1 MKIATIAWYNLVR
14 LFRERINIFFV
25 LIFPLLI
32 IWIIGN
38 QFGDESAPEVG
49 VAGTGAFADGVAER
63 LADGVDVSRV
73 SDAGELARLVERD
86 AVALGVVLPPDAEEQ
101 LALGRGLQVTF
112 LLGSDDEA
120 PQVEQVVTQAIAAE
134 AVVPGVIGQLSG
146 DGDPSEVASVV
157 TGMAAALPDIT
168 VDRQVSGG
176 GNPDEEPIAIDQIAF
191 GMLLLMT
198 FMNTLTGATALIL
211 SRRLGVSRRMVGTP
225 TPLGVIVLGE
235 GAGRWA
241 VGIFQALYIMVAS
254 SLLFGINWGD
264 LPTAVVLVTAFAA
277 VAAGAAMLIGAVMTN
292 DEQAAGITVMV
303 GLALGALGGAMLP
316 LELFGSTL
324 QAIAHVT
331 PHAWAIDAF
340 TDMTRRGATLPDVL
354 PEVGVLAAM
363 AVVLF
368 AIASWRL
375 RVTLTRD

>member
-1 MKIATIAWYNLVR
+1 
-14 LFRERINIFFV
+14 
-25 LIFPLLI
+25 
-32 IWIIGN
+32 
-38 QFGDESAPEVG
+38 
-49 VAGTGAFADGVAER
+49 
-63 LADGVDVSRV
+63 
-73 SDAGELARLVERD
+73 
-86 AVALGVVLPPDAEEQ
+86 
-101 LALGRGLQVTF
+101 
-112 LLGSDDEA
+112 
-120 PQVEQVVTQAIAAE
+120 
-134 AVVPGVIGQLSG
+134 
-146 DGDPSEVASVV
+146 
-157 TGMAAALPDIT
+157 
-168 VDRQVSGG
+168 
-176 GNPDEEPIAIDQIAF
+176 
-191 GMLLLMT
+191 
-198 FMNTLTGATALIL
+198 
-211 SRRLGVSRRMVGTP
+211 MVGTP

-316 LELFGSTL
+316 LELFASTL
-324 QAIAHVT
+324 RTIAHVT